1 MSLNWLLLFCPSDE
15 AIADSTVG
23 TTTSSE
29 DDNEDEE
36 DAADGKCIHTW
47 ISSSFYA
54 LVCAAP
60 CVIQGIGGEGGG
72 RGGGAAQL
80 PTTTSTTTVCSR
92 TCRNELSARGWA
104 ASSLVVAMS
113 TDE

>member
-36 DAADGKCIHTW
+36 DAADGKCIHT
-47 ISSSFYA
+47 
-54 LVCAAP
+54 
-60 CVIQGIGGEGGG
+60 
-72 RGGGAAQL
+72 
-80 PTTTSTTTVCSR
+80 
-92 TCRNELSARGWA
+92 
-104 ASSLVVAMS
+104 
-113 TDE
+113 